1 MAKKIIK
8 LSNGM
13 EYRIASPS
21 GRVLPR
27 INFYDQSV
35 FLELQDRAELLRVAH
50 ADLFNK
56 DYREKQGA
64 ENQIAQDPFLDRVEK
79 HVSAAGPIFCIDGA
93 FVSWTSKDLSS
104 WISLHGDS
112 AGCVCQALVLLW
124 LMGRIDLHCPILVKE
139 AA

>member
-13 EYRIASPS
+13 EYRIVSPS
-21 GRVLPR
+21 GRVIPR

-35 FLELQDRAELLRVAH
+35 FLELQERANSLRLAY
-50 ADLFNK
+50 ADPFNMNNGA
-56 DYREKQGA
+56 DQGTEDLA
-64 ENQIAQDPFLDRVEK
+64 PLNPFLDRVEK
-79 HVSAAGPIFCIDGA
+79 HINAAGPIFCIDGA